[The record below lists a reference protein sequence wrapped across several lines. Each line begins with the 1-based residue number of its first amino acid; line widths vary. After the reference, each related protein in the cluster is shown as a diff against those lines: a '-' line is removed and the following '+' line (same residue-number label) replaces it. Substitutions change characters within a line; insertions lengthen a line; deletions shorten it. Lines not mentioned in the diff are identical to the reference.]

1 MSYKCRL
8 PQERY
13 LFCSACEPGG
23 CLLHE
28 FIVVLLHRVGVVNV
42 VGVVKKKC
50 LGCLEISEILL
61 YYAIRPVKESRTMP
75 GFSESGF
82 AQEKFAK
89 SNFFAYIC
97 NSKRDKR
104 NNNE

>member
-13 LFCSACEPGG
+13 LLSASQVQPSSREHCRPPSQSGRAECCGRG
-23 CLLHE
+23 E
-28 FIVVLLHRVGVVNV
+28 
-42 VGVVKKKC
+42 KKC

-75 GFSESGF
+75 GFSEWTV

-89 SNFFAYIC
+89 SDFFAYIC

>member
-8 PQERY
+8 LTRGT
-13 LFCSACEPGG
+13 CS
-23 CLLHE
+23 
-28 FIVVLLHRVGVVNV
+28 VVFASQVGAFFTRVDSSSFTELAWKMLGR
-42 VGVVKKKC
+42 GEKKC

-75 GFSESGF
+75 GLSESGF